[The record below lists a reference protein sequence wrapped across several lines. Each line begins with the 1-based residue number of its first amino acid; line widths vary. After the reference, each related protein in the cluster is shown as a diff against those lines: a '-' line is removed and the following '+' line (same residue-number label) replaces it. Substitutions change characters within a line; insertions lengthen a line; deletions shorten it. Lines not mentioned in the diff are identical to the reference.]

1 MTIKDVEKGTM
12 SRFEEALAKLVQS
25 TINAGVKISFTKDEL
40 KEIGVKITKSKLP
53 LVKQK
58 KQSTQ
63 TEVY

>member
-1 MTIKDVEKGTM
+1 M